1 MTINMMLTGENL
13 DPDLLY
19 RLIRFTI
26 LPYFSRIII
35 AKCLFIIPPN
45 RDIML
50 TTPFSP
56 GGRMESSV
64 WNNALKLLS
73 YDSDIDSFAYESVIS
88 KMSVAYDD
96 NDVLILA
103 ARDEYSLSLVKGQKL
118 GKTIEDAIK
127 TANNGKAC
135 AVKYILEGDEKALN
149 SSVNAEKKVVRQ
161 TRTEAVTS
169 TGLTG
174 EFTFANFVVGDC
186 NRFAHASAVSV
197 ASKPG
202 QKQRNPFF
210 LWGNSGL
217 GKTHLMKAIGNAV
230 LEQHPEK
237 KVIYTTCEAF
247 TNAFIATI
255 NTNKYTE
262 FRNKFRT
269 VDVLLIDDIQFLIGK
284 EGVQTE
290 FFNTF
295 EALIEAGKQIVITCD
310 KAPSNLTE
318 LNSRLISR
326 FQDGI
331 MFDVQPPDFE
341 TRKAILLSKL
351 ENESFTLSDEI
362 INYICENVTTNIRQL
377 NGAFNTISSYITLAN
392 GELTLDDV
400 QKILIPLIQPNKKK
414 YLTPEMII
422 KAVSNYYDLTPDKL
436 TSKLRNADVS
446 TARNVAMYMCRE
458 YLELKYEKIGQLFG
472 GRKHTTVMHGC
483 DNVDE
488 NKELKAQA
496 EEIYKAMT

>member
-1 MTINMMLTGENL
+1 MG
-13 DPDLLY
+13 
-19 RLIRFTI
+19 
-26 LPYFSRIII
+26 
-35 AKCLFIIPPN
+35 
-45 RDIML
+45 
-50 TTPFSP
+50 
-56 GGRMESSV
+56 SSV
-64 WNNALKLLS
+64 WDRALILLQH
-73 YDSDIDSFAYESVIS
+73 DPNIDIVTYESILC
-88 KMSVAYDD
+88 KMSVSYSD
-96 NDVLILA
+96 NDVLVLA

-118 GKTIEDAIK
+118 NKNIESAIKAANEGKT
-127 TANNGKAC
+127 C
-135 AVKYILEGDEKALN
+135 AVKFILEGDENALN
-149 SSVNAEKKVVRQ
+149 ASVNSEKKAVRQ
-161 TRTEAVTS
+161 AKSEIPTS
-169 TGLTG
+169 TGLNG

-217 GKTHLMKAIGNAV
+217 GKTHLMKAIGNKI
-230 LEQHPEK
+230 LEEQPGK

-255 NTNKYTE
+255 QNKNYTE

-284 EGVQTE
+284 ESVQTE

-310 KAPSNLTE
+310 KAPANLTE
-318 LNSRLISR
+318 LDNRLTSR

-341 TRKAILLSKL
+341 TRKAIILSKL
-351 ENESFTLSDEI
+351 ANESFTLSDEI

-400 QKILIPLIQPNKKK
+400 QKILIPLIQPNKKR
-414 YLTPEMII
+414 YLTPEMVIN
-422 KAVSNYYDLTPDKL
+422 AVSNYYDLTPDKL
-436 TSKLRNADVS
+436 TSKLRSAEIS
-446 TARNVAMYMCRE
+446 TARNVAMFICRD

-488 NKELKAQA
+488 NPELKEKA
-496 EEIYKAMT
+496 EEIYKSMT

>member
-1 MTINMMLTGENL
+1 
-13 DPDLLY
+13 
-19 RLIRFTI
+19 
-26 LPYFSRIII
+26 
-35 AKCLFIIPPN
+35 
-45 RDIML
+45 
-50 TTPFSP
+50 
-56 GGRMESSV
+56 MESPL
-64 WNNALKLLS
+64 WNNALKLLKF
-73 YDSDIDSFAYESVIS
+73 DENIDIVTYESILC
-88 KMSVAYDD
+88 KMSVAHSD
-96 NDVLILA
+96 NDVLVLA
-103 ARDEYSLSLVKGQKL
+103 ARDEYSLNLVKGQKL
-118 GKTIEDAIK
+118 NKIIEDAIRA
-127 TANNGKAC
+127 ANESKSC
-135 AVKYILEGDEKALN
+135 AVKFILEGDDNALN
-149 SSVNAEKKVVRQ
+149 ASVSSEKKAARQ
-161 TRTEAVTS
+161 AKSEIPTT
-169 TGLTG
+169 TGLNN

-247 TNAFIATI
+247 TNAYIACI
-255 NTNKYTE
+255 NTNNYTD
-262 FRNKFRT
+262 FRKKFRT

-341 TRKAILLSKL
+341 TRKAIFLSKL
-351 ENESFTLSDEI
+351 ENESFKLSDEI
-362 INYICENVTTNIRQL
+362 IDYVCENVTTNIRQL
-377 NGAFNTISSYITLAN
+377 NGAFNTISSYVTLAN
-392 GELTLDDV
+392 GELSLDDI
-400 QKILIPLIQPNKKK
+400 QKILMPIISPNKKK
-414 YLTPEMII
+414 FLTPEIVI
-422 KAVSNYYDLTPDKL
+422 NAVANYYDMTPDKL
-436 TSKLRNADVS
+436 TSKLRNAEIS
-446 TARNVAMYMCRE
+446 EARNVAMYICRD
-458 YLELKYEKIGQLFG
+458 YLELKYEKIGQIFG

-488 NKELKAQA
+488 NSKLKKKA
-496 EEIYKAMT
+496 EEIYKLIT

>member
-1 MTINMMLTGENL
+1 MDSSIWDNARQLLKFDEN
-13 DPDLLY
+13 
-19 RLIRFTI
+19 
-26 LPYFSRIII
+26 
-35 AKCLFIIPPN
+35 
-45 RDIML
+45 
-50 TTPFSP
+50 
-56 GGRMESSV
+56 
-64 WNNALKLLS
+64 
-73 YDSDIDSFAYESVIS
+73 IDMVTYESILC
-88 KMSVAYDD
+88 KMRVVHSD
-96 NDVLILA
+96 NDVLVLA
-103 ARDEYSLSLVKGQKL
+103 ARDEYSLNLVKGQKL
-118 GKTIEDAIK
+118 NKIIEKAIK
-127 TANNGKAC
+127 AANNGKSC
-135 AVKYILEGDEKALN
+135 AVKFILEGDENALN
-149 SSVNAEKKVVRQ
+149 SSVNSEKKAARQ
-161 TRTEAVTS
+161 AKSEIPTS
-169 TGLTG
+169 NGLNG
-174 EFTFANFVVGDC
+174 EYTFANFVVGDC

-237 KVIYTTCEAF
+237 KVIYTTCETF

-255 NTNKYTE
+255 QNKNYTD
-262 FRNKFRT
+262 FRNKYRS

-284 EGVQTE
+284 ESGQME

-318 LNSRLISR
+318 LNSRLTSR

-341 TRKAILLSKL
+341 TRKAIILSKL
-351 ENESFTLSDEI
+351 ANESFTLSDEI

-422 KAVSNYYDLTPDKL
+422 NAVSNYYDLTPDKL
-436 TSKLRNADVS
+436 TSKLRNAEIAA
-446 TARNVAMYMCRE
+446 ARNVAMFMCRD
-458 YLELKYEKIGQLFG
+458 YLELKYEKIGQIFG

-488 NKELKAQA
+488 NPQLKSQA
-496 EEIYKAMT
+496 EEIYKLMT